1 VSQSSFLIGRPD
13 EIRAGIIVAF
23 DMALDAEMWRWAP
36 DGVNLMFTRTP
47 YVSMPL
53 TVEMAELVG
62 DEGVIEQCTRSL
74 LAATPTAYA
83 FASTSGSFVCGL
95 KGEQRLV
102 ETMRSVGEA
111 GAVTTSGALLAAL
124 SQLGVRR
131 VATATPYYNHVA
143 DRLTSYLDEAGIGVV
158 SSAHLGLTSGI
169 RSVPY
174 EATMQLVRDADS
186 PDAEAVVVSSTN
198 LATYDVIAPL
208 ETELGKPVVTANQA
222 TMWALLD
229 AIGRR
234 AVGPHQWLITGP
246 AVDATRKRQRG
257 FDG

>member
-1 VSQSSFLIGRPD
+1 MSHSSFLIGRPD
-13 EIRAGIIVAF
+13 EIRAGVIVAS
-23 DMALDAEMWRWAP
+23 DMALDAELWRWAP

-47 YVSMPL
+47 YTSLQV
-53 TVEMAELVG
+53 TVEKAELVG
-62 DEGVIEQCTRSL
+62 DEGVVEQCTRSL
-74 LAATPTAYA
+74 QAATPKAYA
-83 FASTSGSFVCGL
+83 LASASGSFVGGL

-102 ETMRSVGEA
+102 ETMRSVGGA
-111 GAVTTSGALLAAL
+111 GAVTTSGAMLSAL
-124 SQLGVRR
+124 THLGVQR
-131 VATATPYYNHVA
+131 VATATPYDDHVA
-143 DRLTSYLDEAGIGVV
+143 DRWSSFLDEAGIEVV
-158 SSAHLGLTSGI
+158 SSTHLGLTSEI

-186 PDAEAVVVSSTN
+186 PDAEAVVVACTN

-208 ETELGKPVVTANQA
+208 EAELGKPVVTANQA
-222 TMWALLD
+222 TMWTLLE

-246 AVDATRKRQRG
+246 TVGGPLQRRRG